1 MFGRG
6 RAKRAD
12 AAEEA
17 SAEATTQDVV
27 DALAQGRD
35 RGQADAAAAT
45 LGARGGPR
53 RLTWPAW
60 KLALSRTIREFSR
73 DKATDLAAG
82 LTYYSVLALFPGLL
96 AIVSLLG
103 LVGQADETTDAAF
116 DLIGELGGEDV
127 IESVRGPIEGLTA
140 SSASAWTFTVGLVGA
155 LWSASGYVGAFSR
168 SMNRILG
175 VEEGR
180 AIWKLRP
187 WLLLVTVVIVLLAT
201 SAGLLLV
208 ISGPIAST
216 IGSFV
221 GLSETAVAIWNAV
234 QLPALALITVI
245 AIAILYYAT
254 PNVRQRFRI
263 LSVGAFLAIVVWGLA
278 SFGFGI
284 YVSNF
289 ANYDATYGVL
299 GGVIVFLL
307 WMWISNLAVL
317 VGAELDTELE
327 RARELQMGVE
337 AEVAVQLPLRDR
349 SGIEK
354 QAQKV
359 RDDVARAI
367 EFRLESAQSAKVARR
382 RAELAEQERE
392 QQQKEQAKR

>member
-6 RAKRAD
+6 RAKGAD

-17 SAEATTQDVV
+17 SATTQDVV
-27 DALAQGRD
+27 DALARGRD
-35 RGQADAAAAT
+35 RSQADAAAAV
-45 LGARGGPR
+45 LGSRGGPR
-53 RLTWPAW
+53 RLTWTAW
-60 KLALSRTIREFSR
+60 KLALGRTIRKFSADR
-73 DKATDLAAG
+73 CTDLAAG

-116 DLIGELGGEDV
+116 ELIGELGGEDV
-127 IESVRGPIEGLTA
+127 VDAVQGPIQGLTA
-140 SSASAWTFTVGLVGA
+140 STASAWTFTVGLIGA
-155 LWSASGYVGAFSR
+155 LWSASGYVGGFSR

-187 WLLLVTVVIVLLAT
+187 WLLLVTVVIVLLAAG
-201 SAGLLLV
+201 AGLLLV
-208 ISGPIAST
+208 VSGPIAET
-216 IGSFV
+216 V
-221 GLSETAVAIWNAV
+221 GAFFGISAASVAIWNALQV
-234 QLPALALITVI
+234 PALALIAVI

-278 SFGFGI
+278 SYGFGV

-317 VGAELDTELE
+317 AGAELDTELE
-327 RARELQMGVE
+327 RVRELQMGVE
-337 AEVAVQLPLRDR
+337 SEVAVQLPLRDA

-354 QAQKV
+354 KAQKV
-359 RDDVARAI
+359 RDDVAQAI
-367 EFRLESAQSAKVARR
+367 ELRLEAAQSAKVARR
-382 RAELAEQERE
+382 RAELAEQEAAE
-392 QQQKEQAKR
+392 AAKARLPKD

>member
-6 RAKRAD
+6 KAKRAD

-60 KLALSRTIREFSR
+60 KLALSRTVREFSR

-82 LTYYSVLALFPGLL
+82 MTYFAVLALFPGLL

-103 LVGQADETTDAAF
+103 LIGQADETTDAVF
-116 DLIGELGGEDV
+116 GLIEELGGASI
-127 IESVRGPIEGLTA
+127 IEAVRGPVEGLTA
-140 SSASAWTFTVGLVGA
+140 SPSAGWTFVIGLVGA
-155 LWSASGYVGAFSR
+155 LWSASGYVGAFGR
-168 SMNRILG
+168 SMNRIVG

-180 AIWKLRP
+180 AFWKLRP
-187 WLLLVTVVIVLLAT
+187 QMLLVTVVIVLLAA

-208 ISGPIAST
+208 VSGPLAAA
-216 IGSFV
+216 IGAVV
-221 GLSETAVAIWNAV
+221 GLSDTAVAVWNAV
-234 QLPALALITVI
+234 KLPALALIAVI

-278 SFGFGI
+278 SAGFGF

-337 AEVAVQLPLRDR
+337 SEVAVQLPLRDR
-349 SGIEK
+349 AGIEK

-382 RAELAEQERE
+382 AELADQQQE
-392 QQQKEQAKR
+392 QQQDSAKR

>member
-1 MFGRG
+1 MFGR
-6 RAKRAD
+6 RRQRAD
-12 AAEEA
+12 AAEGA
-17 SAEATTQDVV
+17 SAEEASATTQDVV
-27 DALAQGRD
+27 DALVQGRD
-35 RGQADAAAAT
+35 RAQADAAAAV
-45 LGARGGPR
+45 LGSRGGPR

-60 KLALSRTIREFSR
+60 KLALGRTVRQFSR
-73 DKATDLAAG
+73 DRCTDLAAG
-82 LTYYSVLALFPGLL
+82 MTYFAVLALFPGLL

-103 LVGQADETTDAAF
+103 IVGQADETTDAAF
-116 DLIGELGGEDV
+116 DLVEELGGAGIIDA
-127 IESVRGPIEGLTA
+127 VRGPIEGLTA
-140 SSASAWTFTVGLVGA
+140 SPAAGWTFVVGLVGA
-155 LWSASGYVGAFSR
+155 LWSASGYVGAFGR

-180 AIWKLRP
+180 AFWKLRP
-187 WLLLVTVVIVLLAT
+187 QMLLVTVVVVVLAA

-208 ISGPIAST
+208 ISGPIAESL
-216 IGSFV
+216 GAVV
-221 GLSETAVAIWNAV
+221 GMSEASVAIWNAV
-234 QLPALALITVI
+234 KLPALAVIAVI

-263 LSVGAFLAIVVWGLA
+263 LSVGAFLAIAAWGLA

-337 AEVAVQLPLRDR
+337 SEVAVQLPLRDR

-354 QAQKV
+354 TAQQV

-367 EFRLESAQSAKVARR
+367 EFRLASARSAKAARR
-382 RAELAEQERE
+382 RAELAAQEA
-392 QQQKEQAKR
+392 AKDAAAD